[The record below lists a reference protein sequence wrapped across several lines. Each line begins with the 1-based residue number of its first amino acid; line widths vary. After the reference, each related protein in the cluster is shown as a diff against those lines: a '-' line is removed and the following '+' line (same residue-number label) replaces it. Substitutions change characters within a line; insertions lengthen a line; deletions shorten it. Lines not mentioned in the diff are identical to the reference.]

1 MMSCPDVHPATE
13 FRRDDTGD
21 AEGQGCAAARTGD
34 AMDKRTRV
42 REAFL
47 RERNIE
53 PVARALCAKELG
65 AVRSVSADDVP
76 GLVDR
81 LWPAVAAQLA
91 AGLRNDAGNTVPH
104 SVAVGLAAWEDWLD
118 SRPAAR

>member
-1 MMSCPDVHPATE
+1 
-13 FRRDDTGD
+13 
-21 AEGQGCAAARTGD
+21 
-34 AMDKRTRV
+34 MDKRTRV

-47 RERNIE
+47 SERNIE

-81 LWPAVAAQLA
+81 LWPAVAAQLPPA
-91 AGLRNDAGNTVPH
+91 CGTMPGTRFPIPWRSDSWPGRIG
-104 SVAVGLAAWEDWLD
+104 SIVAPQLGENVTTA
-118 SRPAAR
+118 